1 MDIEHAERSISSL
14 VRKEEIPRL
23 ARDGTWGLAQIFKTA
38 SVLVLC
44 PPAERKLEITK
55 LVLSGAL
62 HLVLLA

>member
-1 MDIEHAERSISSL
+1 MPSEAKHLIFGEKRGDSSL
-14 VRKEEIPRL
+14 SSGWP
-23 ARDGTWGLAQIFKTA
+23 WGLAQIFKTA

-44 PPAERKLEITK
+44 PPAERRLEITK